1 MRNVDGSFY
10 RLAVERMEGTSS
22 AELAPAEEDWG
33 GRAATDWAVRLSE
46 GEGYDPAAEQLVEV
60 AEVLDRIYRR

>member
-10 RLAVERMEGTSS
+10 RLVAERMQGTSS
-22 AELAPAEEDWG
+22 AELAPVEEDWG
-33 GRAATDWAVRLSE
+33 GRAAVDWAARLAD
-46 GEGYDPAAEQLVEV
+46 GEGYDSAAEQLVEV